1 MQRSLHTP
9 APEASNSPRSG
20 AAKALCTRAE
30 AASMLHICRASATA
44 EQPPMLLQGIASQ
57 WAAEFEQPQS
67 DGARF
72 ALANPPPNDPT
83 EDGWVQEFA
92 EGISVGE
99 TRRKLTPA
107 ELKELRG
114 PQPDDPLTDP
124 DAPTW
129 NAQFN
134 ASLQER
140 SVNAT
145 DGELGTTAH
154 QTPMPWHSDFV
165 RCCGVQQLQLLY
177 CSA

>member
-1 MQRSLHTP
+1 
-9 APEASNSPRSG
+9 
-20 AAKALCTRAE
+20 
-30 AASMLHICRASATA
+30 
-44 EQPPMLLQGIASQ
+44 MLLQGIASR
-57 WAAEFEQPQS
+57 WAAEFEWPES
-67 DGARF
+67 DWAGF
-72 ALANPPPNDPT
+72 TPANAPPHDPA

-92 EGISVGE
+92 EGSGIGE
-99 TRRKLTPA
+99 TQRKLTPA

-145 DGELGTTAH
+145 NGELGPPLIKRQCHAIYGIVH
-154 QTPMPWHSDFV
+154 
-165 RCCGVQQLQLLY
+165 CCGVRRLQLLY
-177 CSA
+177 CLSKV